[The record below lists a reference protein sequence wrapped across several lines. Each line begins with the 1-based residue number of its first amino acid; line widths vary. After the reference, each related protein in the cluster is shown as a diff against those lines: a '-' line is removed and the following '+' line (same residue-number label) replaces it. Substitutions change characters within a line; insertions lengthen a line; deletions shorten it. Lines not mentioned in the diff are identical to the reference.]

1 MNYQPL
7 LLSFEEAA
15 ELGKEL
21 GKDSLLGK
29 ALARDIAQT
38 DAYMANVGIEV
49 PGHGEGGG
57 YEHNR
62 HKQNYINMD
71 LAGRLFL
78 ITGEQKYRDYI
89 VELLTAYATVYP
101 TLESNVS
108 LDSNPP
114 GKFFHQTLNENMWM
128 LYSSCA
134 YSCVYHTLEEAQ
146 KRQIEDDLFKQMIHM
161 FVVTYGHDFDIVHN
175 HGLWAVAAVGICG
188 YAINDQASVD
198 KALYGL
204 KMDKVSGGFLAQL
217 DQLFSPDGYYME
229 GPYYHRF
236 SLRPIYLF
244 AESIERRQPELGIYE
259 FNDSVIKT
267 TSYAVFKT
275 AFPDGTLPALNDSSK
290 TISINDEGVIMATSV
305 CYHRYEQTETLLGM
319 ANHQQDVWVHTAGLT
334 LSNAVEAAD
343 EIKPFNWGSLFVT
356 DGPKGEKGGVSILRH
371 RDSKDDDTMALIW
384 FGQHGSDHQYH
395 SALDHGHYDGL
406 HLSVFNRG
414 HEVLHDYGYGR
425 WVNVE
430 PKFGGRYIPEN
441 KTYCKQTVAHNTVV
455 VDQKTQNKFNTALA
469 ETKFGQKHFFD
480 AENSN
485 MQAMSG
491 TISQYYDGIDMQRSV
506 ILAELEEFEKPLVI
520 DVYRILAD
528 APHQYDLPYHY
539 KGQVIRTD
547 FDYQVESTLK
557 PLGADNGYQHLWN
570 LGSAKVSG
578 STLITWLHDSSY
590 YSLVSSA
597 PAADLGNESKG
608 ESEFI
613 FARTG
618 ATDPDFNLR
627 SEPALILRQNAQ
639 NHVFASVLETHG
651 YFNESIEASIDAR
664 GLVKAVTVIG
674 HNATGTVI
682 EIALTSGK
690 NYVFGISNR
699 PASAELENTEHK
711 VEFAGTTYQWTG
723 CYAKIN

>member
-1 MNYQPL
+1 MSYQPL
-7 LLSFEEAA
+7 LLNFDEAA
-15 ELGKEL
+15 QLRQSLNTKT
-21 GKDSLLGK
+21 LLGK
-29 ALARDIAQT
+29 ALTRDIAQT
-38 DAYMANVGIEV
+38 DEYMTSVGIEV

-62 HKQNYINMD
+62 HKQNYIHMD

-78 ITGEQKYRDYI
+78 ITQDDKYRNYI
-89 VELLTAYATVYP
+89 VDMLSAYATVYP

-108 LDSNPP
+108 RDSNPP
-114 GKFFHQTLNENMWM
+114 GKLFHQTLNENMWM
-128 LYSSCA
+128 LYASCA
-134 YSCVYHTLEEAQ
+134 YSCIYHTLDESQ
-146 KRQIEDDLFKQMIHM
+146 KRHIEDNLLKQMIDM
-161 FVVTYGHDFDIVHN
+161 FVVTYAHDFDIIHN

-204 KMDKVSGGFLAQL
+204 KLDKVSGGFLAQL

-244 AESIERRQPELGIYE
+244 AEAIERRQPEIGIYQ

-267 TSYAVFKT
+267 TSYAVMST

-305 CYHRYEQTETLLGM
+305 CYHRYEQNDTLLSM
-319 ANHQQDVWVHTAGLT
+319 ANHQQDVWVHISGLT
-334 LSNAVEAAD
+334 LSNAVND
-343 EIKPFNWGSLFVT
+343 TKDIKPFSWGSLFVT
-356 DGPKGEKGGVSILRH
+356 DGPEGEKGGVGILRH
-371 RDSKDDDTMALIW
+371 RDAKNDDTMALIW

-414 HEVLHDYGYGR
+414 QEVLHDYGFGR

-441 KTYCKQTVAHNTVV
+441 KSYCKQTVAHNTVT
-455 VDQKTQNKFNTALA
+455 VDQKTQNNFDTARA
-469 ETKFGQKHFFD
+469 ESKFGQKHFFKAD
-480 AENSN
+480 DSSL
-485 MQAMSG
+485 QGMSG
-491 TISQYYDGIDMQRSV
+491 RISGYYDGTDMQRS
-506 ILAELEEFEKPLVI
+506 IIIAELAEFEKPLVI
-520 DVYRILAD
+520 DVYRITAD
-528 APHQYDLPYHY
+528 KPHQYDLPVHY
-539 KGQVIRTD
+539 SGQIIRTD
-547 FDYQVESTLK
+547 FDYQTESTIK

-570 LGSAKVSG
+570 VGSGNVSG
-578 STLITWLHDSSY
+578 SSLLSWLHGNSY

-597 PAADLGNESKG
+597 TPDSKV
-608 ESEFI
+608 I

-618 ATDPDFNLR
+618 ANDPDFNLR
-627 SEPALILRQNAQ
+627 SEPAFILRQSGQ

-651 YFNESIEASIDAR
+651 YFNESIEASVGAR
-664 GLVKAVTVIG
+664 GLVSKVEVVGHNDSATVI
-674 HNATGTVI
+674 NIST
-682 EIALTSGK
+682 TSG
-690 NYVFGISNR
+690 NGYTIAISNLSGD
-699 PASAELENTEHK
+699 ALEGQHT
-711 VEFAGTTYQWTG
+711 VEFNGQTYQWQG
-723 CYAKIN
+723 AFAIV

>member
-7 LLSFEEAA
+7 LMNFEEAA
-15 ELGKEL
+15 ELAKEL
-21 GKDSLLGK
+21 GKDTLLGN

-38 DAYMANVGIEV
+38 DAYMADVGIEV

-62 HKQNYINMD
+62 HKQNYIHMD

-78 ITGEQKYRDYI
+78 ITGEKKYRDYI

-108 LDSNPP
+108 RDSNPP
-114 GKFFHQTLNENMWM
+114 GKLFHQTLNENMWM

-134 YSCVYHTLEEAQ
+134 YSCVYHTLEESQ
-146 KRQIEDDLFKQMIHM
+146 KRQIEDDLFKHMIHM

-188 YAINDQASVD
+188 YAINDQESVD

-244 AESIERRQPELGIYE
+244 AEAIERRQPELGIYE

-305 CYHRYEQTETLLGM
+305 CYHRYEQTEVLLGM
-319 ANHQQDVWVHTAGLT
+319 ANHQQNVWVHKAGLT
-334 LSNAVEAAD
+334 LSQAVETAD
-343 EIKPFNWGSLFVT
+343 EIKPFSWGSLFMT
-356 DGPKGEKGGVSILRH
+356 DGPQGEKGGVSILRH
-371 RDSKDDDTMALIW
+371 RDAKDDDTMALIW

-414 HEVLHDYGYGR
+414 NEVLHDYGFGR

-441 KTYCKQTVAHNTVV
+441 KSYCKQTVAHNTVV
-455 VDQKTQNKFNTALA
+455 VDQKTQNNFNTALA
-469 ETKFGQKHFFD
+469 ESKFGQKHFFVTED
-480 AENSN
+480 EKF
-485 MQAMSG
+485 QAMSG
-491 TISQYYDGIDMQRSV
+491 TISEYYDGVDMQRS
-506 ILAELEEFEKPLVI
+506 ILLPELEEFEKPLVI
-520 DVYRILAD
+520 DVYRIIAD
-528 APHQYDLPYHY
+528 AEHEYDLPYHH
-539 KGQVIRTD
+539 KGQIIRTD
-547 FDYQVESTLK
+547 FDYQTESKLR
-557 PLGADNGYQHLWN
+557 PLGGSDGYQHLWN
-570 LGSAKVSG
+570 VASGKVEGSSLVS
-578 STLITWLHDSSY
+578 WLHDSSY

-597 PAADLGNESKG
+597 PAGSQV
-608 ESEFI
+608 I

-618 ATDPDFNLR
+618 ANDPDFNLR
-627 SEPALILRQNAQ
+627 SEPTLILRQKAKD
-639 NHVFASVLETHG
+639 HVFASVLETHG
-651 YFNESIEASIDAR
+651 YFNESIEASVGAR
-664 GLVKAVTVIG
+664 GLVEAVQVIG
-674 HNATGTVI
+674 HNATGTIV
-682 EIALTSGK
+682 EISLTTGK
-690 NYVFGISNR
+690 KYVFAISNK
-699 PASAELENTEHK
+699 PDPEGEHK
-711 VEFAGTTYQWTG
+711 VEFNGVQYQWTG
-723 CYAKIN
+723 ATAQL

>member
-1 MNYQPL
+1 MSYQPL
-7 LLSFEEAA
+7 LLNFEEAA
-15 ELGKEL
+15 ELRKEL

-29 ALARDIAQT
+29 ALTRDINQT
-38 DAYMANVGIEV
+38 DAYMAEVGIEV

-62 HKQNYINMD
+62 HKQNYIHMD

-78 ITGEQKYRDYI
+78 ITEETKYRDYI
-89 VELLTAYATVYP
+89 VDMLTAYAKVYP
-101 TLESNVS
+101 SLESNTS
-108 LDSNPP
+108 RDSNPP
-114 GKFFHQTLNENMWM
+114 GKIFHQTLNENMWM
-128 LYSSCA
+128 LYASCA
-134 YSCVYHTLEEAQ
+134 YSCVYHTISEDEKTL
-146 KRQIEDDLFKQMIHM
+146 IENDLFKQMIEL
-161 FVVTYGHDFDIVHN
+161 FVITYGHDFDIVHN

-188 YAINDQASVD
+188 YAINDQESVD

-204 KMDKVSGGFLAQL
+204 KLDKVSGGFLAQL

-244 AESIERRQPELGIYE
+244 AEAIERRQPELGIYE

-319 ANHQQDVWVHTAGLT
+319 ADHQQDVWVHISGKT
-334 LSNAVEAAD
+334 LSSAVEAAD

-356 DGPKGEKGGVSILRH
+356 DGPEGEKGGVSILRH
-371 RDSKDDDTMALIW
+371 RDEQDDDTMALIW

-414 HEVLHDYGYGR
+414 HEVLHDYGFGR

-441 KTYCKQTVAHNTVV
+441 KSYCKQTVAHNTVT
-455 VDQKTQNKFNTALA
+455 VDQKTQNNFDTALA
-469 ETKFGQKHFFD
+469 ESKFGQKHFFVAD
-480 AENSN
+480 DQSL
-485 MQAMSG
+485 QGMSG
-491 TISQYYDGIDMQRSV
+491 TISEYYTGVDMQRSV
-506 ILAELEEFEKPLVI
+506 ILAELPEFEKPLVI
-520 DVYRILAD
+520 DVYRIEAD
-528 APHQYDLPYHY
+528 AEHQYDLPVHHS
-539 KGQVIRTD
+539 GQIIRTD
-547 FDYQVESTLK
+547 FDYNIEKTLK
-557 PLGADNGYQHLWN
+557 PLGEDNGYQHLWN
-570 LGSAKVSG
+570 VASGKVNGSSLVS
-578 STLITWLHDSSY
+578 WLHDSSY
-590 YSLVSSA
+590 YSLVTSA
-597 PAADLGNESKG
+597 NEG
-608 ESEFI
+608 SEVI

-618 ATDPDFNLR
+618 ANDPDFNLK
-627 SEPALILRQNAQ
+627 SEPALILRQSGQ

-651 YFNESIEASIDAR
+651 YFNESIEASVGAR
-664 GLVKAVTVIG
+664 GLVESVSVVG
-674 HNATGTVI
+674 HNSVGTVVRI
-682 EIALTSGK
+682 QTTSG
-690 NYVFGISNR
+690 NTYHYGISNQ
-699 PASAELENTEHK
+699 AEDVQQATHT
-711 VEFAGTTYQWTG
+711 VEFAGETYSWEG
-723 CYAKIN
+723 AFAKL

>member
-1 MNYQPL
+1 MSYQPL
-7 LLSFEEAA
+7 LMNFEEAA
-15 ELGKEL
+15 ELRKTL
-21 GKDSLLGK
+21 GTDTLLGN

-38 DAYMANVGIEV
+38 DAYMADVGIEV

-62 HKQNYINMD
+62 HKQNYIHMD

-78 ITGEQKYRDYI
+78 ITEDSKYRDYI
-89 VELLTAYATVYP
+89 VDMLIAYATIYP
-101 TLESNVS
+101 TIESNVS

-114 GKFFHQTLNENMWM
+114 GKLFHQTLNENMWM
-128 LYSSCA
+128 LYASCA
-134 YSCVYHTLEEAQ
+134 YSCIYHTLSDAQ
-146 KRQIEDDLFKQMIHM
+146 KQQIEDDLLKQMIEM
-161 FVVTYGHDFDIVHN
+161 FVVTYGHDFDIIHN

-244 AESIERRQPELGIYE
+244 AEAIERRQPEIGIYE
-259 FNDSVIKT
+259 FNNSVIKT
-267 TSYAVFKT
+267 TSYSVFKT

-305 CYHRYEQTETLLGM
+305 CYHRYEQTDTLLGM
-319 ANHQQDVWVHTAGLT
+319 ANHQQNVWVHIAGKT
-334 LSNAVEAAD
+334 LSDAVDAAD

-371 RDSKDDDTMALIW
+371 RDSQDDDTMALIW

-414 HEVLHDYGYGR
+414 QEVLHDYGFGR

-441 KTYCKQTVAHNTVV
+441 KSYCKQTVSHNTVT

-469 ETKFGQKHFFD
+469 ETKFGQNHFFKAD
-480 AENSN
+480 DDTL
-485 MQAMSG
+485 QGMSG
-491 TISQYYDGIDMQRSV
+491 RISDYYDGVDMQRSV
-506 ILAELEEFEKPLVI
+506 LLAEIEEFEKPLVI
-520 DVYRILAD
+520 DIYRIKAD
-528 APHQYDLPYHY
+528 AEHQYDLPVHHS
-539 KGQVIRTD
+539 GQIMRTD
-547 FDYQVESTLK
+547 FDYQVESKLK
-557 PLGADNGYQHLWN
+557 PLGADNGYQHLWRV
-570 LGSAKVSG
+570 GSGKVDNG
-578 STLITWLHDSSY
+578 SLVSWLHGNSY
-590 YSLVSSA
+590 YSMVSSA
-597 PAADLGNESKG
+597 TQD
-608 ESEFI
+608 SEVI
-613 FARTG
+613 FARLG

-627 SEPALILRQNAQ
+627 SEPAFILRQTGQ
-639 NHVFASVLETHG
+639 DHVFASVLETHG
-651 YFNESIEASIDAR
+651 YFNESIEASVGAR
-664 GLVKAVTVIG
+664 GLVESVTVVGDNEVGAVISIETT
-674 HNATGTVI
+674 TGNTY
-682 EIALTSGK
+682 L
-690 NYVFGISNR
+690 YGISNQ
-699 PASAELENTEHK
+699 AEAAQAGAHSVT
-711 VEFAGTTYQWTG
+711 FAGESYTWTG
-723 CYAKIN
+723 AFAAL

>member
-1 MNYQPL
+1 MSYQPL
-7 LLSFEEAA
+7 LLNFEEAA
-15 ELGKEL
+15 ELRKEL

-29 ALARDIAQT
+29 ALTRDINQT
-38 DAYMANVGIEV
+38 DAYMAEVGIEV

-62 HKQNYINMD
+62 HKQNYIHMD

-78 ITGEQKYRDYI
+78 ITEETKYRDYI
-89 VELLTAYATVYP
+89 VDMLTAYAKVYP
-101 TLESNVS
+101 SLESNTS
-108 LDSNPP
+108 RDSNPP
-114 GKFFHQTLNENMWM
+114 GKIFHQTLNENMWM
-128 LYSSCA
+128 LYASCA
-134 YSCVYHTLEEAQ
+134 YSCVYHTISEDEKAL
-146 KRQIEDDLFKQMIHM
+146 IENDLFKQMIEL

-188 YAINDQASVD
+188 YAINDQESVD

-204 KMDKVSGGFLAQL
+204 KLDKVSGGFLAQL

-244 AESIERRQPELGIYE
+244 AEAIERRQPELGIYE

-319 ANHQQDVWVHTAGLT
+319 ADHQQDVWVHISGKT
-334 LSNAVEAAD
+334 LSSAVEAAD

-356 DGPKGEKGGVSILRH
+356 DGPEGEKGGVSILRH
-371 RDSKDDDTMALIW
+371 RDEQDDDTMALIW

-414 HEVLHDYGYGR
+414 HEVLHDYGFGR

-441 KTYCKQTVAHNTVV
+441 KSYCKQTVAHNTVT
-455 VDQKTQNKFNTALA
+455 VDQKTQNNFDTALA
-469 ETKFGQKHFFD
+469 ESKFGQKHFFVAD
-480 AENSN
+480 DQSL
-485 MQAMSG
+485 QGMSG
-491 TISQYYDGIDMQRSV
+491 TISEYYTGVDMQRSV
-506 ILAELEEFEKPLVI
+506 ILAELPEFEKPLVI
-520 DVYRILAD
+520 DVYRIEAD
-528 APHQYDLPYHY
+528 AEHQYDLPVHHS
-539 KGQVIRTD
+539 GQIIRTD
-547 FDYQVESTLK
+547 FDYNIEKTLK
-557 PLGADNGYQHLWN
+557 PLGEDNGYQHLWN
-570 LGSAKVSG
+570 VASGKVNGSSLVS
-578 STLITWLHDSSY
+578 WLHDSSY
-590 YSLVSSA
+590 YSLVTSA
-597 PAADLGNESKG
+597 NEG
-608 ESEFI
+608 SEVI

-618 ATDPDFNLR
+618 ANDPDFNLK
-627 SEPALILRQNAQ
+627 SEPALILRQSGQ

-651 YFNESIEASIDAR
+651 YFNESIEASVGAR
-664 GLVKAVTVIG
+664 GLVESVSVVG
-674 HNATGTVI
+674 HNSVGTVVRI
-682 EIALTSGK
+682 QTTSG
-690 NYVFGISNR
+690 NTYHYGISNQ
-699 PASAELENTEHK
+699 AEDVQQATHT
-711 VEFAGTTYQWTG
+711 VEFAGETYSWEG
-723 CYAKIN
+723 AFAKL

>member
-7 LLSFEEAA
+7 LMNFEEAA
-15 ELGKEL
+15 ELAKEL
-21 GKDSLLGK
+21 GKDTLLGN

-62 HKQNYINMD
+62 HKQNYIHMD

-108 LDSNPP
+108 RDSNPP
-114 GKFFHQTLNENMWM
+114 GKLFHQTLNENMWM

-134 YSCVYHTLEEAQ
+134 YSCVYHTLEESQ
-146 KRQIEDDLFKQMIHM
+146 KRQIEDDLFKHMIHM

-188 YAINDQASVD
+188 YAINDQESVD

-204 KMDKVSGGFLAQL
+204 KLDKVSGGFLAQL

-244 AESIERRQPELGIYE
+244 AEAIERRQPELGIYE

-305 CYHRYEQTETLLGM
+305 CYHRYEQTEVLLGM
-319 ANHQQDVWVHTAGLT
+319 ASHQQNVWVHKAGLT
-334 LSNAVEAAD
+334 LSQAVEAAD
-343 EIKPFNWGSLFVT
+343 DIKPFNWGSLFMT
-356 DGPKGEKGGVSILRH
+356 DGPQGEKGGVSILRH
-371 RDSKDDDTMALIW
+371 RDVKDDDTMALIW

-414 HEVLHDYGYGR
+414 NEVLHDYGFGR

-441 KTYCKQTVAHNTVV
+441 KSYCKQTVAHNTVV
-455 VDQKTQNKFNTALA
+455 VDQKTQNNFNTALA
-469 ETKFGQKHFFD
+469 ESKFGQKHFFLTED
-480 AENSN
+480 QKF
-485 MQAMSG
+485 QAMSG
-491 TISQYYDGIDMQRSV
+491 TISEYYEGVDMQRSV
-506 ILAELEEFEKPLVI
+506 LLPELEEFEKPLVI
-520 DVYRILAD
+520 DVYRITAETE
-528 APHQYDLPYHY
+528 HEYDLPYHH
-539 KGQVIRTD
+539 KGQIIRTD
-547 FDYQVESTLK
+547 FDYQTESKLR
-557 PLGADNGYQHLWN
+557 PLGDSDGYQHLWN
-570 LGSAKVSG
+570 VASGNVEGSSLVS
-578 STLITWLHDSSY
+578 WLHDSSY
-590 YSLVSSA
+590 YSLVSAA
-597 PAADLGNESKG
+597 PTGSQV
-608 ESEFI
+608 I

-618 ATDPDFNLR
+618 ANDPDFNLR
-627 SEPALILRQNAQ
+627 SEPTLILRQKAKD
-639 NHVFASVLETHG
+639 HVFASVLETHG
-651 YFNESIEASIDAR
+651 YFNESIEASVGAR
-664 GLVKAVTVIG
+664 GLVEAVQVIG
-674 HNATGTVI
+674 HNATGTVV
-682 EIALTSGK
+682 EISLTTGK
-690 NYVFGISNR
+690 KYVFAISNK
-699 PASAELENTEHK
+699 PNPEGEHK
-711 VEFAGTTYQWTG
+711 VEFNGVQYQWTG
-723 CYAKIN
+723 ATAQL

>member
-1 MNYQPL
+1 MSYQPL
-7 LLSFEEAA
+7 LLNFDEAA
-15 ELGKEL
+15 ELRKEL

-29 ALARDIAQT
+29 ALTRDIKQT
-38 DAYMANVGIEV
+38 DAYMAEVGIEV

-62 HKQNYINMD
+62 HKQNYIHMD

-78 ITGEQKYRDYI
+78 ITEETKYRDYI
-89 VELLTAYATVYP
+89 VDMLTAYATVYP

-114 GKFFHQTLNENMWM
+114 GKLFHQTLNENMWM
-128 LYSSCA
+128 LYASCA
-134 YSCVYHTLEEAQ
+134 YSCIYHTISEEQ
-146 KRQIEDDLFKQMIHM
+146 KRLIEDDLLKQMIEM
-161 FVVTYGHDFDIVHN
+161 FVVTYAHDFDIVHN

-188 YAINDQASVD
+188 YAINDQESVD

-244 AESIERRQPELGIYE
+244 AEAIERRQPEIGIYE

-267 TSYAVFKT
+267 TSYSVFKT

-319 ANHQQDVWVHTAGLT
+319 ADHQQDVWVHSSGQT
-334 LSNAVEAAD
+334 LSNAVEQAD

-356 DGPKGEKGGVSILRH
+356 DGPEGEKGGVSILRH
-371 RDSKDDDTMALIW
+371 RDEKDDDTMALIW

-414 HEVLHDYGYGR
+414 HEVLHDYGFGR

-441 KTYCKQTVAHNTVV
+441 KTYCKQTVAHNTVT
-455 VDQKTQNKFNTALA
+455 VDQKTQNNFDTALA
-469 ETKFGQKHFFD
+469 ESKFGQKHFFIAD
-480 AENSN
+480 DQSL
-485 MQAMSG
+485 QGMSG
-491 TISQYYDGIDMQRSV
+491 TISDYYTGVDMQRSI
-506 ILAELEEFEKPLVI
+506 ILADLPEFEKPLVI
-520 DVYRILAD
+520 DVYRIEAD
-528 APHQYDLPYHY
+528 AEHDYDLPVHHS
-539 KGQVIRTD
+539 GQIIRTD
-547 FDYQVESTLK
+547 FDYQVESTLR
-557 PLGADNGYQHLWN
+557 PLGEDNGYQHLWN
-570 LGSAKVSG
+570 VGSGKVEG
-578 STLITWLHDSSY
+578 SSLVSWLHDSSY
-590 YSLVSSA
+590 YSLVTSA
-597 PAADLGNESKG
+597 VEG
-608 ESEFI
+608 SEVI

-618 ATDPDFNLR
+618 ANDPDFNLK
-627 SEPALILRQNAQ
+627 SEPALILRQSGQ

-651 YFNESIEASIDAR
+651 YFNESIEASVGAR
-664 GLVKAVTVIG
+664 GLVKAVSVVG
-674 HNATGTVI
+674 HNPIGTVI
-682 EIALTSGK
+682 RIETTSG
-690 NYVFGISNR
+690 NTYHYGISNQ
-699 PASAELENTEHK
+699 AEDAQQALHS
-711 VEFAGTTYQWTG
+711 VEFGGNTYTWNGSFAQL
-723 CYAKIN
+723 

>member
-1 MNYQPL
+1 MSYQPL
-7 LLSFEEAA
+7 LLNFEEAA
-15 ELGKEL
+15 ELRKEL

-29 ALARDIAQT
+29 ALTRDIKQT
-38 DAYMANVGIEV
+38 DVYMADVGIEV

-62 HKQNYINMD
+62 HKQNYIHMD

-78 ITGEQKYRDYI
+78 ITEETKYRDYI
-89 VELLTAYATVYP
+89 VDMLTAYATVYP

-114 GKFFHQTLNENMWM
+114 GKLFHQTLNENMWM
-128 LYSSCA
+128 LYASCA
-134 YSCVYHTLEEAQ
+134 YSCIYHTISEEQ
-146 KRQIEDDLFKQMIHM
+146 KRLIEDDLLKQMIEM
-161 FVVTYGHDFDIVHN
+161 FVVTYAHDFDIVHN

-188 YAINDQASVD
+188 YAINDQESVD

-244 AESIERRQPELGIYE
+244 AEAIERRQPEIGIYE

-267 TSYAVFKT
+267 TSYSVFKT

-319 ANHQQDVWVHTAGLT
+319 ADHQQDVWVHSSGQT
-334 LSNAVEAAD
+334 LSNAVEQAD

-356 DGPKGEKGGVSILRH
+356 DGPEGEKGGVSILRH
-371 RDSKDDDTMALIW
+371 RDEKDDDTMALIW

-414 HEVLHDYGYGR
+414 HEVLHDYGFGR

-441 KTYCKQTVAHNTVV
+441 KTYCKQTVAHNTVT
-455 VDQKTQNKFNTALA
+455 VDQKTQNNFDTALA
-469 ETKFGQKHFFD
+469 ESKFGQKHFFVAD
-480 AENSN
+480 DQSL
-485 MQAMSG
+485 QGMSG
-491 TISQYYDGIDMQRSV
+491 TISDYYTGVDMQRSI
-506 ILAELEEFEKPLVI
+506 ILAELPEFEKPLVI
-520 DVYRILAD
+520 DVYRIEAD
-528 APHQYDLPYHY
+528 AEHDYDLPVHHS
-539 KGQVIRTD
+539 GQIIRTD

-557 PLGADNGYQHLWN
+557 PLGEDNGYQHLWN
-570 LGSAKVSG
+570 VGSGKVEG
-578 STLITWLHDSSY
+578 SSLVSWLHDSSY
-590 YSLVSSA
+590 YSLVTSA
-597 PAADLGNESKG
+597 VEG
-608 ESEFI
+608 SEVI

-618 ATDPDFNLR
+618 ANDPDFNLK
-627 SEPALILRQNAQ
+627 SEPALILRQSGQ
-639 NHVFASVLETHG
+639 DHVFASVLETHG
-651 YFNESIEASIDAR
+651 YFNESIEASVGAR
-664 GLVKAVTVIG
+664 GLVKTVSVVG
-674 HNATGTVI
+674 HNSIGTVVRI
-682 EIALTSGK
+682 ETTSG
-690 NYVFGISNR
+690 NTYHYGISNQ
-699 PASAELENTEHK
+699 AEDAQKALHA
-711 VEFAGTTYQWTG
+711 VEFSGNTYTWTG
-723 CYAKIN
+723 SFAQL

>member
-1 MNYQPL
+1 MSYQPL
-7 LLSFEEAA
+7 LLNFEEAA
-15 ELGKEL
+15 ELRKEL

-29 ALARDIAQT
+29 ALIRDIKQT
-38 DAYMANVGIEV
+38 DAYMADVGIEV

-62 HKQNYINMD
+62 HKQNYIHMD

-78 ITGEQKYRDYI
+78 ITEETKYRDYI
-89 VELLTAYATVYP
+89 VDMLTAYATVYP

-114 GKFFHQTLNENMWM
+114 GKLFHQTLNENMWM
-128 LYSSCA
+128 LYASCA
-134 YSCVYHTLEEAQ
+134 YSCIYHTISEEQ
-146 KRQIEDDLFKQMIHM
+146 KRLIEDDLLKQMIEM
-161 FVVTYGHDFDIVHN
+161 FVVTYAHDFDIVHN

-188 YAINDQASVD
+188 YAINDQESVD

-244 AESIERRQPELGIYE
+244 AEAIERRQPEIGIYE

-267 TSYAVFKT
+267 TSYSVFKT

-319 ANHQQDVWVHTAGLT
+319 ADHQQDVWVHSSGQT
-334 LSNAVEAAD
+334 LSNAVEQAD

-356 DGPKGEKGGVSILRH
+356 DGPEGEKGGVSILRH
-371 RDSKDDDTMALIW
+371 RDEKDDDTMALIW

-414 HEVLHDYGYGR
+414 HEVLHDYGFGR

-441 KTYCKQTVAHNTVV
+441 KTYCKQTVAHNTVT
-455 VDQKTQNKFNTALA
+455 VDQKTQNNFDTALA
-469 ETKFGQKHFFD
+469 ESKFGQKHFFVAD
-480 AENSN
+480 DQSL
-485 MQAMSG
+485 QGMSG
-491 TISQYYDGIDMQRSV
+491 TISDYYTGVDMQRSI
-506 ILAELEEFEKPLVI
+506 ILADLPEFEKPLVI
-520 DVYRILAD
+520 DVYRIEAD
-528 APHQYDLPYHY
+528 AEHDYDLPVHHS
-539 KGQVIRTD
+539 GQIIRTD

-557 PLGADNGYQHLWN
+557 PLGEDNGYQHLWN
-570 LGSAKVSG
+570 VGSGKVEG
-578 STLITWLHDSSY
+578 SSLVSWLHDSSY
-590 YSLVSSA
+590 YSLVTSA
-597 PAADLGNESKG
+597 VEG
-608 ESEFI
+608 SEVI

-618 ATDPDFNLR
+618 ANDPDFNLK
-627 SEPALILRQNAQ
+627 SEPALILRQSGQ
-639 NHVFASVLETHG
+639 DHVFASVLETHG
-651 YFNESIEASIDAR
+651 YFNESIEASVGAR
-664 GLVKAVTVIG
+664 GLVKTVSVVG
-674 HNATGTVI
+674 HNSIGTVVRI
-682 EIALTSGK
+682 ETTSG
-690 NYVFGISNR
+690 NTYHYGISNQ
-699 PASAELENTEHK
+699 AEDAQKALHA
-711 VEFAGTTYQWTG
+711 VEFSGNTYTWTG
-723 CYAKIN
+723 SFAQL

>member
-1 MNYQPL
+1 MSYQPL
-7 LLSFEEAA
+7 LLNFEEAA
-15 ELGKEL
+15 ELRKEL

-29 ALARDIAQT
+29 ALTRDINQT
-38 DAYMANVGIEV
+38 DAYMAEVGIEV

-62 HKQNYINMD
+62 HKQNYIHMD

-78 ITGEQKYRDYI
+78 ITEETKYRDYI
-89 VELLTAYATVYP
+89 VDMLTAYAKVYP
-101 TLESNVS
+101 SLESNTS
-108 LDSNPP
+108 RDSNPP
-114 GKFFHQTLNENMWM
+114 GKIFHQTLNENMWM
-128 LYSSCA
+128 LYASCA
-134 YSCVYHTLEEAQ
+134 YSCVYHTISEDEKTL
-146 KRQIEDDLFKQMIHM
+146 IENDLFKQMIEL

-188 YAINDQASVD
+188 YAINDQESVD

-204 KMDKVSGGFLAQL
+204 KLDKVSGGFLAQL

-244 AESIERRQPELGIYE
+244 AEAIERRQPELGIYE

-319 ANHQQDVWVHTAGLT
+319 ADHQQDVWVHISGKT

-356 DGPKGEKGGVSILRH
+356 DGPEGEKGGVSILRH
-371 RDSKDDDTMALIW
+371 RDEQDDDTMALIW

-414 HEVLHDYGYGR
+414 HEVLHDYGFGR

-441 KTYCKQTVAHNTVV
+441 KSYCKQTVAHNTVT
-455 VDQKTQNKFNTALA
+455 VDQNTQNNFDTALA
-469 ETKFGQKHFFD
+469 ESKFGQKHFFVAD
-480 AENSN
+480 DQSL
-485 MQAMSG
+485 QGMSG
-491 TISQYYDGIDMQRSV
+491 TISEYYTGVDMQRSV
-506 ILAELEEFEKPLVI
+506 ILAELPEFEKPLVI
-520 DVYRILAD
+520 DVYRIEAD
-528 APHQYDLPYHY
+528 AEHQYDLPVHHS
-539 KGQVIRTD
+539 GQIIRTD
-547 FDYQVESTLK
+547 FDYNIEKTLK
-557 PLGADNGYQHLWN
+557 PLGEDNGYQHLWN
-570 LGSAKVSG
+570 VASGKVSG
-578 STLITWLHDSSY
+578 SSLVSWLHDSSY
-590 YSLVSSA
+590 YSLVTSA
-597 PAADLGNESKG
+597 NEG
-608 ESEFI
+608 SEVI

-618 ATDPDFNLR
+618 ANDPDFNLK
-627 SEPALILRQNAQ
+627 SEPALILRQSGQ

-651 YFNESIEASIDAR
+651 YFNESIEASVDAR
-664 GLVKAVTVIG
+664 GLVESVSVVG
-674 HNATGTVI
+674 HNSVGTVVRI
-682 EIALTSGK
+682 QTTSG
-690 NYVFGISNR
+690 NTYHYGISNQ
-699 PASAELENTEHK
+699 AEDVQQATHT
-711 VEFAGTTYQWTG
+711 VEFAGETYSWEG
-723 CYAKIN
+723 AFAKL